1 MGNGNQR
8 KWQENGFDSFRISP
22 DSSESQKTMVHLLR
36 HQTPLLAMK
45 HRRAPLYV
53 SPALCNG
60 LVRLGAAN
68 DLYDLGSIARRLSFL
83 GDGRVFLAELK
94 VRTPVRPSVKVPE
107 AKHVELGTG
116 NHTEFEHE
124 RRQQGD
130 Q

>member
-1 MGNGNQR
+1 VGNGNQR

-22 DSSESQKTMVHLLR
+22 DSSESQKTMVNLLR
-36 HQTPLLAMK
+36 HQTLLLAMK
-45 HRRAPLYV
+45 HGRAPRPV
-53 SPALCNG
+53 SPALWNG
-60 LVRLGAAN
+60 LVRPGAVN

-94 VRTPVRPSVKVPE
+94 VRTAVGPSVKVPK

-116 NHTEFEHE
+116 NHAELEHE
-124 RRQQGD
+124 RKQQGD